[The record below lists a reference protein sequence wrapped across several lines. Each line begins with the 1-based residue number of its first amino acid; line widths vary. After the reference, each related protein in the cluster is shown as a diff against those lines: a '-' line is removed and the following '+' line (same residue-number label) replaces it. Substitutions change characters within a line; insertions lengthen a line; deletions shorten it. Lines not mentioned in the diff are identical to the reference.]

1 MKKITFMMSLLLAM
15 GSMTAS
21 AQILSRAGWSVTT
34 SSECDDG
41 GAGHANAIIDG
52 KNNTY
57 WHTYW
62 STATGAQGD
71 KTETL
76 PQFFQVDLG
85 SEQEFNTIGYIPRDG
100 LTNGTVSKYKI
111 YVSNTPFDGVSSE
124 KSSKDIVDALG
135 AADYEGT
142 FTYQSTDASPVLKTA
157 QIGNQKGRYLLFVV
171 TEAIN
176 GFETNGN
183 AKTSGYASCAEF
195 FLAKDVE
202 LALKNITYHY
212 MVNGDEYN
220 SKTFTNIVDES
231 QQITI
236 PTLPFLANGDIT
248 PTADGYNI
256 ACTEKTLPFIA
267 VPTFNANTAHWY
279 AMTMR
284 GNSGNFLLSA
294 KGGEAVGTTTVDKTN
309 HPDVLEDKYQWAFVG
324 NLKEGYKIYS
334 KSENKPIVLDGQL
347 KLVDGK
353 ESTFKLYETSNND
366 GFGIFVTEG
375 NCLNRHGEDNI
386 ATWDGFDDGS
396 TIRIQEP
403 YSYVTDYAAPFSLYD
418 DSGAPEG
425 AIGANSY
432 LADATNLAKFKGV
445 YEAAIANNATAEQ
458 IKALAEEN
466 KKINA
471 GKGETIVAGKY
482 YRLVNASSLNTL
494 YVTADNIM
502 QTSKEVNKAVSSVVT
517 FTNAETGRYRIKMQD
532 KTFGKRKGNNIAITL
547 ENEDSGEKGSYK
559 VIQVGTH
566 FAFYDMVSNVSD
578 RSYLHCNAT
587 AANTLFTWDAG
598 AINSPSHWYV
608 VPATDVEIA
617 MAEANGKRYAS
628 AYLPFDVNAVDGAQ
642 AYVGELNDAKNVLN
656 MTAVNGVPANN
667 GFVLVGDQEKA
678 TLTIGDAEAL
688 TITNALT
695 GSNVKVALETT
706 TGSGESATVT
716 DHRAEYLVFGKSSD
730 NTVGFYKPA
739 AALTTIAAN
748 KAFVAASSLTT
759 APGAIAMNFGGNVTG
774 INNAVVASENAPI
787 FDLSGRRVVKAVK
800 GGVYIQ
806 NGKKFVK

>member
-62 STATGAQGD
+62 NTATGAKGD

-111 YVSNTPFDGVSSE
+111 YVSNTPFEGVSSE
-124 KSSKDIVDALG
+124 KSSKTIVDALG
-135 AADYEGT
+135 VANYEGT

-157 QIGNQKGRYLLFVV
+157 SIGNQKGRYLLFVV

-176 GFETNGN
+176 GFNANGS
-183 AKTSGYASCAEF
+183 AKSSGYASCAEF
-195 FLAKDVE
+195 FLAKDVD
-202 LALKNITYHY
+202 LAFKDITYHY
-212 MVNGDEYN
+212 MVNGDEY
-220 SKTFTNIVDES
+220 SRKTFTNIVDES

-236 PTLPFLANGDIT
+236 PTLPFLTNGDIT
-248 PTADGYNI
+248 ATTDGYNI

-267 VPTFNANTAHWY
+267 TSTFDANTAHWY

-309 HPDVLEDKYQWAFVG
+309 HPDILEDKYQWAFVG
-324 NLKEGYKIYS
+324 NLKDGYKIYS
-334 KSENKPIVLDGQL
+334 KSENKPIVLDEQL

-375 NCLNRHGEDNI
+375 NCLNRHKENII

-432 LADATNLAKFKGV
+432 LADATNLAKFKEV

-458 IKALAEEN
+458 IKALAKEN
-466 KKINA
+466 MKIDA

-482 YRLVNASSLNTL
+482 YRLVNAASLNTL

-502 QTSKEVNKAVSSVVT
+502 KTSKEVNKAVSSVVT

-532 KTFGKRKGNNIAITL
+532 KTFGKRTGNNIAITL

-608 VPATDVEIA
+608 VPATDVDIA
-617 MAEANGKRYAS
+617 MAEVNGKRYAS
-628 AYLPFDVNAVDGAQ
+628 AYLPFSVNTVNGAQ
-642 AYVGELNDAKNVLN
+642 AYVGELNDTKDVLN
-656 MTAVNGVPANN
+656 MTSVSSVPANN
-667 GFVLVGDQEKA
+667 GFVLVGNKEKA
-678 TLTIGDAEAL
+678 TLTIGNAEPL

-706 TGSGESATVT
+706 TGSGENATVT
-716 DHRAEYLVFGKSSD
+716 DHRAEYLVFGT
-730 NTVGFYKPA
+730 NAGNVGFYKPSA
-739 AALTTIAAN
+739 TNNTIAAN
-748 KAFVAASSLTT
+748 KAFIAASSLTT
-759 APGAIAMNFGGNVTG
+759 GEGAIAMNFGGNITG

-806 NGKKFVK
+806 NGKKFMK